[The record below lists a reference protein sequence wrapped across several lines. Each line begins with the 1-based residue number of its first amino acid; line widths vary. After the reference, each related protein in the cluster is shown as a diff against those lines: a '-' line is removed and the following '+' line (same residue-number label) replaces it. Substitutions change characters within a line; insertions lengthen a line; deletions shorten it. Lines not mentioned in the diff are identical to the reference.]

1 MKFAIT
7 STLLSLMLTTQSSY
21 ADVEKMKHFSS
32 FDDLSNVRVIDI
44 DNDSNKDIIAMINDD
59 SQRLYIISIIGNDE
73 TVNTPVT
80 NAIEFESE
88 GESIASFEIYYD
100 KNSDNH
106 FAVIISDQ
114 RNAHLVNLTARKY
127 VKKIPNI
134 TADNVKF
141 KDIDNDGNIEVI
153 LINEST
159 MYTLDMHSLETK
171 AHYTLPHYEFT
182 VGKFTNHLLNEMLTW
197 DGEIYQIQGSDVK
210 KVGELPVTSR
220 YLFAKDLNNDGMDEA
235 VGEKC
240 TIDVNENSVIW
251 PLESTLE
258 DCNQDSGLL
267 NYTSRSPYYNND
279 LYQHYT
285 AIENNAEM
293 YHDLYPSTHFN
304 YFYNYLTREEEV
316 IGRSVTTQDGGD
328 YQPNIL
334 HYIYEYLD
342 LYGDEQKET
351 IEQIQRLNVKEVRFG
366 EVTEL
371 GFNGNAYLA
380 VQNREIKI
388 IDENVTMTYRAPD
401 SGPYLV
407 EDDTVLRNIS
417 PVTQTESWS
426 KRVSKHFY
434 SIVTKVSIIPFGK
447 NNDNKIVYSALGDPD
462 QYGVWNPGIMKHYV
476 LNMDGSNHI
485 EQPFIGYFKLL
496 GDIDGDGNQEYL
508 YQYSEWYSDES
519 KPFEVRELYSDSIKY
534 TISLIGERQLD
545 TSELLTTIDFDG
557 DGIKELVLE
566 HPGINK
572 QPAVYN
578 FVKNTHSLLDLGD
591 IQSLDTFT
599 YNNNEQLYTTTQ
611 DGALVSISAQGNK
624 QEVANFCAS
633 SKLIAVEQHLSGQ
646 LHIACEN
653 ELGVFNLANAQ
664 YNKLVTLDVTA
675 THSDI
680 EIVDEK
686 TYWLITHS
694 NGREL
699 FKIAEKTEQP
709 YQLSV
714 AEFNTNK
721 FTPVEFKALS
731 EKDSFNYRFYIS
743 KAPSKGN
750 ITFTDRALGHFSY
763 TPTTGEVGLDQFEL
777 SMSIGGRA
785 TESVSVSVNIDG
797 TPLVIEPSSISAHW
811 RTPLSETLSLS
822 GAGENSNLQLN
833 VKVQPASG
841 EFVFSNNATG
851 EFTYTPLISTLEPAN
866 FVVNISNEIGLNID
880 KMITINHTNTSP
892 QTQALEL
899 IINQSEAAQFELLAQ
914 DADSDPLTYELVSEP
929 SIGSVTLDNISGI
942 VSYTPQT
949 NTSYETSFQYR
960 VFDGMSYSE
969 PSTVTITTKADDTDD
984 NGEETKEKSGGSMPF
999 YILSLLAIVGLL
1011 RKSKFSFTV

>member
-7 STLLSLMLTTQSSY
+7 STLISLMLTTQSSY
-21 ADVEKMKHFSS
+21 ADVERIKHFSS

-59 SQRLYIISIIGNDE
+59 SQRLYIINIIGDDE

-100 KNSDNH
+100 KSSDNH
-106 FAVIISDQ
+106 FAIIISNQ

-141 KDIDNDGNIEVI
+141 KDIDNDGNIEVM

-159 MYTLDMHSLETK
+159 MYMLDMHSLETK

-182 VGKFTNHLLNEMLTW
+182 VGKFTNYLFNEMLTW

-235 VGEKC
+235 VGKKC
-240 TIDVNENSVIW
+240 TIDVNKNSVIW

-258 DCNQDSGLL
+258 DCNQDSDFL

-279 LYQHYT
+279 LYQDYT
-285 AIENNAEM
+285 TIDNYAEV
-293 YHDLYPSTHFN
+293 YHDLYRRTHFN

-316 IGRSVTTQDGGD
+316 IGRSVTTEDGGD
-328 YQPNIL
+328 YQPNIF
-334 HYIYEYLD
+334 HYVYEYLD

-351 IEQIQRLNVKEVRFG
+351 IEQTQRLNVKEVRFG

-380 VQNREIKI
+380 MQNEEVKI
-388 IDENVTMTYRAPD
+388 IEEYRQLIVTVPGWKWDPA
-401 SGPYLV
+401 YL
-407 EDDTVLRNIS
+407 TSYTILNSIS

-426 KRVSKHFY
+426 KSVTKELY
-434 SIVTKVSIIPFGK
+434 SDEVDKVSIIPFGR
-447 NNDNKIVYSALGDPD
+447 NNDNKIVYSTQGEE
-462 QYGVWNPGIMKHYV
+462 WNPGIMKYYV

-508 YQYSEWYSDES
+508 YQYSEWYYADQS

-534 TISLIGERQLD
+534 TISLISEPQLD

-557 DGIKELVLE
+557 DGIKELVFE
-566 HPGINK
+566 HLGTNK
-572 QPAVYN
+572 QTAVYN

-646 LHIACEN
+646 LHITCEN

-664 YNKLVTLDVTA
+664 YNKLVTLDVAA

-714 AEFNTNK
+714 TEFNTNK

-750 ITFTDRALGHFSY
+750 ITFTDRALGHFNY

-777 SMSIGGRA
+777 SMAIGGRA

-811 RTPLSETLSLS
+811 RMPLSETLSLS
-822 GAGENSNLQLN
+822 GAGENSNVQFN

-866 FVVNISNEIGLNID
+866 FVVNISNETGLNIE

-929 SIGSVTLDNISGI
+929 SIGSVTLDNNSGI
-942 VSYTPQT
+942 ASYTPQT

-960 VFDGMSYSE
+960 VFDGISYSE
-969 PSTVTITTKADDTDD
+969 PSIVTITTKADDTND

-999 YILSLLAIVGLL
+999 YILSLLVIVGLL

>member
-1 MKFAIT
+1 
-7 STLLSLMLTTQSSY
+7 
-21 ADVEKMKHFSS
+21 
-32 FDDLSNVRVIDI
+32 
-44 DNDSNKDIIAMINDD
+44 
-59 SQRLYIISIIGNDE
+59 
-73 TVNTPVT
+73 
-80 NAIEFESE
+80 
-88 GESIASFEIYYD
+88 
-100 KNSDNH
+100 
-106 FAVIISDQ
+106 
-114 RNAHLVNLTARKY
+114 
-127 VKKIPNI
+127 
-134 TADNVKF
+134 
-141 KDIDNDGNIEVI
+141 
-153 LINEST
+153 
-159 MYTLDMHSLETK
+159 
-171 AHYTLPHYEFT
+171 
-182 VGKFTNHLLNEMLTW
+182 
-197 DGEIYQIQGSDVK
+197 
-210 KVGELPVTSR
+210 
-220 YLFAKDLNNDGMDEA
+220 
-235 VGEKC
+235 
-240 TIDVNENSVIW
+240 
-251 PLESTLE
+251 LESTLE
-258 DCNQDSGLL
+258 DCNQDSDFL

-279 LYQHYT
+279 LYQDYT
-285 AIENNAEM
+285 TIDNYAEV
-293 YHDLYPSTHFN
+293 YHDLYRRTHFN

-316 IGRSVTTQDGGD
+316 IGRSVTTEDGGD
-328 YQPNIL
+328 YQPNIF
-334 HYIYEYLD
+334 HYVYEYLD

-351 IEQIQRLNVKEVRFG
+351 IEQTQRLNVKEVRFG

-380 VQNREIKI
+380 MQNEEVKI
-388 IDENVTMTYRAPD
+388 IEEYRQLIVTVPGWKWDPA
-401 SGPYLV
+401 YL
-407 EDDTVLRNIS
+407 TSYTILNSIS

-426 KRVSKHFY
+426 KSVTKELY
-434 SIVTKVSIIPFGK
+434 SDEVDKVSIIPFGR
-447 NNDNKIVYSALGDPD
+447 NNDNKIVYSTQGEE
-462 QYGVWNPGIMKHYV
+462 WNPGIMKYYV

-508 YQYSEWYSDES
+508 YQYSEWYYADQS

-534 TISLIGERQLD
+534 TISLIGEPQLD

-557 DGIKELVLE
+557 DGIKELVFE
-566 HPGINK
+566 HLGTNK
-572 QPAVYN
+572 QTAVYN

-646 LHIACEN
+646 LHITCEN

-664 YNKLVTLDVTA
+664 YNKLVTLDVAA

-714 AEFNTNK
+714 TEFNTNK

-750 ITFTDRALGHFSY
+750 ITFTDRALGHFNY

-777 SMSIGGRA
+777 SMAIGGRA

-811 RTPLSETLSLS
+811 RMPLSETLSLS
-822 GAGENSNLQLN
+822 GAGENSNVQFN

-866 FVVNISNEIGLNID
+866 FVVNISNETGLNIE

-929 SIGSVTLDNISGI
+929 SIGSVTLDNNSGI
-942 VSYTPQT
+942 ASYTPQT

-960 VFDGMSYSE
+960 VFDGISYSE
-969 PSTVTITTKADDTDD
+969 PSIVTITTKADDTND

-999 YILSLLAIVGLL
+999 YILSLLVIVGLL

>member
-100 KNSDNH
+100 KSSDNH
-106 FAVIISDQ
+106 FAIIISDQ

-141 KDIDNDGNIEVI
+141 KDIDNDGNIEVM

-240 TIDVNENSVIW
+240 TIDVNKNSVIW

-258 DCNQDSGLL
+258 DCNQDNDFLK
-267 NYTSRSPYYNND
+267 YTSRSPYYNND
-279 LYQHYT
+279 LYQDYT
-285 AIENNAEM
+285 AIDNNAEM
-293 YHDLYPSTHFN
+293 YSDSNRRTHFN

-380 VQNREIKI
+380 MQNEEVKI
-388 IDENVTMTYRAPD
+388 IEEYRQLIIIAGSKRDPA
-401 SGPYLV
+401 YL
-407 EDDTVLRNIS
+407 TSYTILNSIS

-426 KRVSKHFY
+426 KSVTKELYASK
-434 SIVTKVSIIPFGK
+434 VDKVSIIPFGR
-447 NNDNKIVYSALGDPD
+447 NTDNKIVYSTQGE
-462 QYGVWNPGIMKHYV
+462 QWNPGIRKHYI

-508 YQYSEWYSDES
+508 YQYSDWYYADQS

-534 TISLIGERQLD
+534 TISLIGEPQLD

-557 DGIKELVLE
+557 DGIKELVFE
-566 HPGINK
+566 HLGTNK
-572 QPAVYN
+572 QTVVYN

-664 YNKLVTLDVTA
+664 YNKLVTLDVAA

-680 EIVDEK
+680 EIVNEK

-699 FKIAEKTEQP
+699 FKIGEKTEQP

-714 AEFNTNK
+714 TEFNTNK

-797 TPLVIEPSSISAHW
+797 TPLVIEPNSISAHW

-929 SIGSVTLDNISGI
+929 SIGSVTLDNNSGI
-942 VSYTPQT
+942 ASYTPQT

-984 NGEETKEKSGGSMPF
+984 KGEETKEKSGGSMPF
-999 YILSLLAIVGLL
+999 YILSLLVIVGLL